1 MTPFGEITGKG
12 IVKNMNKNLY
22 SLILSEDVVAEVDRL
37 AYAANTSRS
46 NMVNRILAE
55 YVSMQTPEAA
65 VRDIFDAIEKTLLR
79 DSGFQRMLGGDFTM
93 NLRTALSYKYNPT
106 VRYSIE
112 LYGGGDTLGELR
124 VSYRTQ
130 NAALSLCMAQFFKL
144 WQKLERYYCGYD
156 IKSGISDG
164 RFVRELR
171 RPDCAESEISDALSE
186 YVRCFDTALKAFFSA
201 LNKGE
206 SGDVAAAEAERIYR
220 TMKRVNL

>member
-1 MTPFGEITGKG
+1 
-12 IVKNMNKNLY
+12 MNKSLY

-65 VRDIFDAIEKTLLR
+65 VRDIFGAIEETLLR

-112 LYGGGDTLGELR
+112 LYGGGDELGELR
-124 VSYRTQ
+124 VSFRTQ

-144 WQKLERYYCGYD
+144 WQKLENYYCGYG

-164 RFVRELR
+164 RFVRLLR
-171 RPDCAESEISDALSE
+171 RPGNGENISDAISK
-186 YVRCFDTALKAFFSA
+186 YVRCFDTALKAFFAA
-201 LNKGE
+201 LNRGE
-206 SGDVAAAEAERIYR
+206 SGDVAAAEVERVYR
-220 TMKRVNL
+220 TMEKIDL

>member
-1 MTPFGEITGKG
+1 
-12 IVKNMNKNLY
+12 MNKSLY
-22 SLILSEDVVAEVDRL
+22 SLILSEDVVSEVDRL

-65 VRDIFDAIEKTLLR
+65 VRDIFDVIEGTLLR

-93 NLRTALSYKYNPT
+93 NLRTALAYKYNPT

-112 LYGGGDTLGELR
+112 LYGGGGTLGELR
-124 VSYRTQ
+124 VSFRTQ

-144 WQKLERYYCGYD
+144 WQKLERYYCGD
-156 IKSGISDG
+156 GVKSGITDG

-171 RPDCAESEISDALSE
+171 RPDCPEDGIGDAISE
-186 YVRCFDTALKAFFSA
+186 YVRCFDGSLKAFFAA
-201 LNKGE
+201 LNRGE
-206 SGDVAAAEAERIYR
+206 SGDVAAAEAERVYR
-220 TMKRVNL
+220 TMRSVNL